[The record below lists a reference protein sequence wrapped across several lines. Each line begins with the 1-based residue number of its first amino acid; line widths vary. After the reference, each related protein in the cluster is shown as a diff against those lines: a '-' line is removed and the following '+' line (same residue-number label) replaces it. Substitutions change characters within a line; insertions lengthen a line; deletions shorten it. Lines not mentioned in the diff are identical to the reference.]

1 MDDDVGLRGCDR
13 LRKRVAVENVN
24 HDWHNPQR
32 AQHPAFG
39 GCARRAGNLMHG
51 FVQQTRRAVAR
62 RHPSHLPGKLAF
74 CASMR

>member
-32 AQHPAFG
+32 AQHPVFG

-51 FVQQTRRAVAR
+51 FVQQTGEPSPDDTRRTCQEN
-62 RHPSHLPGKLAF
+62 SHFAP
-74 CASMR
+74 R